1 MTLYQFWK
9 RYLRERARNIVVKQ
23 IYIEKGELLEKK
35 LFEGNSSNIPDT
47 LADLNVIA
55 TTFEDEDG
63 IIMTIK
69 VKEGE

>member
-69 VKEGE
+69 VKEEE